1 MRTIK
6 ELEKAV
12 ERRLAQGPVRG
23 LYAAMMRGLMGRASA
38 IREIPDFEG
47 FRAEVRRIRERSLSR
62 LPELL
67 EKFSRNAER
76 QGAKVHY
83 ARDAAEANEII
94 WRIVEAAGAKR
105 IVKSKSLTSEE
116 IMMNEAL
123 EKRGAEV
130 VETDLGERIVQ
141 LARERP
147 SHLVFPAIH
156 WSRRDLAELF
166 SREAGSPVGDDIREL
181 LRYIRLRLRRYFLE
195 ADVGLNGANVGIA
208 EMGAVVLETNEGNG
222 RLVAS
227 IPKIQ
232 IVLIGVEK
240 IVETLEE
247 ALLLA
252 RVHAVSATGQ
262 RVTTYVSL
270 MAGRAPLSGE
280 VGGRELHII
289 LLDNWRM
296 RMLEDAYFREALYCI
311 RCGACMNV
319 CAPYSVVGGH
329 LFGHIYP
336 GPIGIPWTANV
347 HGVEKSLFAHLCVS
361 CGLCREV
368 CPALINIPLM
378 ISRVKELLAE
388 SVGHPRVN
396 RAMMMYERFAKVA
409 SRLAPLSNWSLRSR
423 AIRYLLEK
431 VVGLDRHVTIPEFRR
446 DCLTHRFK
454 RMGRPVPQPRGRAV
468 IFTDIFA
475 NYSRPEIGEA
485 LIEALYSAGF
495 EVEVPEQLSSGYPLV
510 AYGDLEG
517 ARRYAERNVALLWPY
532 VSRGYEVVSIE
543 PTATYTLRH
552 VYPYLLRGD
561 RRAEELAIHTREALG
576 VLRELVDKGDLGVG
590 CGRMVRYGIH
600 VPCHQRGLSG
610 AGHIAALARS
620 AGLEV
625 EVIEDGMCC
634 GMGGTF
640 GMKRGPVGRGL
651 ALAMGARL
659 FNLFTQSRVDAI
671 LTESSVCAI
680 HLREG
685 TGLEVLHPL
694 EVLEFTAKKGG

>member
-1 MRTIK
+1 LDRLK
-6 ELEKAV
+6 ELEEAV
-12 ERRLAQGPVRG
+12 GRRLSQGPVKG
-23 LYAAMMRGLMGRASA
+23 LYAAMVRGLTSRAVTV
-38 IREIPDFEG
+38 REIPNFDE
-47 FRAEVRRIRERSLSR
+47 FRAEVRRIRERSLAR
-62 LPELL
+62 LPQLL
-67 EKFSRNAER
+67 EMFVRNAER
-76 QGAKVHY
+76 YGAKVHY
-83 ARDAAEANEII
+83 ARDATEANKII
-94 WRIVEAAGAKR
+94 WGIIEASGAR
-105 IVKSKSLTSEE
+105 RLVKSKSLTSEE
-116 IMMNEAL
+116 IMLNESL
-123 EKRGAEV
+123 EDKGVEV
-130 VETDLGERIVQ
+130 VETDLGERIIQ

-156 WSRRDLAELF
+156 RSRGDVASLF
-166 SREAGSPVGDDIREL
+166 SREAGSTIGDDIHEL
-181 LRYIRLRLRRYFLE
+181 LEYIRLRLRKYFLE
-195 ADVGLNGANVGIA
+195 ASVGLNGANVGIA
-208 EMGAVVLETNEGNG
+208 ELGAVVLETNEGNG

-227 IPKIQ
+227 IPKVQ

-252 RVHAVSATGQ
+252 RAHAVSATGQ

-289 LLDNWRM
+289 LLDNGRM
-296 RMLEDAYFREALYCI
+296 GMLEDAYFREALYCI

-347 HGVEKSLFAHLCVS
+347 HGVENSLFAHLCVS

-388 SVGHPRVN
+388 RMGHPRVN
-396 RAMMMYERFAKVA
+396 RAMMMYERLAKVA
-409 SRLAPLSNWSLRSR
+409 SRLAPVSNWGLRSR
-423 AIRYLLEK
+423 VVRYLLEK
-431 VVGLDRHVTIPEFRR
+431 AVGLDRSVAIPEFRR
-446 DCLTHRFK
+446 DSFDRRF
-454 RMGRPVPQPRGRAV
+454 RRIRRQVPQPRGRVV

-485 LIEALYSAGF
+485 LVRALYSAGLD
-495 EVEVPEQLSSGYPLV
+495 VELPEQLSSGYPLI

-517 ARRYAERNVALLWPY
+517 ARRYAERNLELLWPY

-552 VYPYLLRGD
+552 VYPCLLRGD
-561 RRAEELAIHTREALG
+561 ARAEELASHTREALG
-576 VLRELVDKGDLGVG
+576 VLRELVDKGEIEVKSS
-590 CGRMVRYGIH
+590 RRSRYGVH
-600 VPCHQRGLSG
+600 VPCHQRALSG
-610 AGHIAALARS
+610 ADNILALAGM
-620 AGLEV
+620 AGLDV
-625 EVIEDGMCC
+625 EVFEDGMCC

-640 GMKRGPVGRGL
+640 GMKRGPIGRGL
-651 ALAMGARL
+651 ALSVGERL
-659 FNLFTQSRVDAI
+659 FRLFTQGRAEAI

-694 EVLEFTAKKGG
+694 EVLEFMAKK